1 VETDRV
7 NGDPPGGRPPP
18 GTPVHPGLRAL
29 MELAWPVILSRST
42 QSVVGLSDALF
53 SARLG
58 DQALAAVTTGAINWY
73 SLAVLPMGTVFI
85 VQSFAAQLQGRGDLA
100 AARRYAG
107 HALLLAGL
115 TTVLAVAATPFIGS
129 WLSLFRLP
137 PGVHDDM
144 TAYLQWR
151 FWSVGPFI
159 AVEALGNWFSGLG
172 NTRVHMRASL
182 LTMAVNVPLCWALVF
197 GKLGLPAMG
206 VRGAALANGLAT
218 CIGLA
223 YIAAVFAR
231 HLRAVAP
238 GEPWRPFAFGPRERA
253 EFVRLH
259 LFGVPN
265 GLNWFMEI
273 AAFTIFLNAVVS
285 RLGTTVLAAM
295 NAILQINSISFMP
308 AFGLASAGAV
318 LVGQAIGRG
327 DKDDVPRLLG
337 LTARVALAWQ
347 VSVGLVYFCLPRQ
360 IMRAFAS
367 RAGSSELVVVGAS
380 MLALSAAW
388 QVFDAL
394 GLTIGEALRAAGDT
408 AWCMWARL
416 LSAWTVFVPVAW
428 WVVTLRHGG
437 PAAVIGVTI
446 FYLAVL
452 AGAFLWRFQTGA
464 WRLIELVEIEPPA

>member
-1 VETDRV
+1 M
-7 NGDPPGGRPPP
+7 
-18 GTPVHPGLRAL
+18 L
-29 MELAWPVILSRST
+29 
-42 QSVVGLSDALF
+42 
-53 SARLG
+53 
-58 DQALAAVTTGAINWY
+58 
-73 SLAVLPMGTVFI
+73 
-85 VQSFAAQLQGRGDLA
+85 
-100 AARRYAG
+100 
-107 HALLLAGL
+107 
-115 TTVLAVAATPFIGS
+115 
-129 WLSLFRLP
+129 
-137 PGVHDDM
+137 
-144 TAYLQWR
+144 
-151 FWSVGPFI
+151 
-159 AVEALGNWFSGLG
+159 
-172 NTRVHMRASL
+172 ASL

-197 GKLGLPAMG
+197 GELGLPAMG

-223 YIAAVFAR
+223 YIAATFAR
-231 HLRAVAP
+231 HLREVAP
-238 GEPWRPFAFGPRERA
+238 GEPWRPFAFGTRERA

-259 LFGVPN
+259 RFGVPN

-452 AGAFLWRFQTGA
+452 AGAFLWRFRTGA
-464 WRLIELVEIEPPA
+464 WRLIELVESEAQA